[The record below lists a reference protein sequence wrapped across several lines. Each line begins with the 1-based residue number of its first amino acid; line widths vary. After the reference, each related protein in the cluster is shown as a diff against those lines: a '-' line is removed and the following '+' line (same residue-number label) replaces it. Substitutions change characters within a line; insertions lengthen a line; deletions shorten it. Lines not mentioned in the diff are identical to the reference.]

1 MANADFVVQ
10 LCFCESQVVC
20 GACMTPKWFMEN
32 LVIEA
37 HLVDCDQAWKEE
49 REENLQGINR
59 TVADVSAG

>member
-1 MANADFVVQ
+1 
-10 LCFCESQVVC
+10 
-20 GACMTPKWFMEN
+20 MTPKWFMEN
-32 LVIEA
+32 LVIEV